1 MYNHLNIEDKTFKQ
15 TEIMKRAIIL
25 FWKGLTGIIAA
36 TANWFT
42 VILGMKDESKYG
54 KFIRRVVG
62 GSFALIMLLLAGSA
76 LSSCINHIYYRYLA
90 NSYYNSSGY
99 VGQYLSRNATY
110 YSQEYQT
117 DGYVE
122 TRDGKKTIKDI
133 HWIAKPLGDDSLVC
147 YSDGDARGYF
157 NMLTGELAIKPQYKH
172 AWVFSDGLASV
183 DDNGWIKFIDA
194 NGNVAIDL
202 KIPYIAGAEGYLFHN
217 GHCVL
222 HSNRRDK
229 FGMIDKHGNWVMKA
243 DYDRIQPVDTF
254 WIASKGGKQ
263 CVISKNMTVVLP
275 FIDAV
280 LWVSDNGI
288 SAEMADHTLRK
299 YDLQG
304 NIVDTF
310 LISSVENMIYE
321 TDELRYLKTNNGDDE
336 GNLIGETE
344 DLNPSPVHKTAR
356 CKRYEAA
363 SGWYGLMS
371 PDGKVLTNPAY
382 SEITA
387 IGYDLY
393 LCKNGS
399 MSGEVLNG
407 KGMKVK

>member
-42 VILGMKDESKYG
+42 VILGMQDESKYG

-147 YSDGDARGYF
+147 YSNGDARGYF
-157 NMLTGELAIKPQYKH
+157 NMLTGELAVKPQYKH

-194 NGNVAIDL
+194 NGNVAIDP
-202 KIPYIAGAEGYLFHN
+202 KIPYIAGAEGYVFHN

-222 HSNRRDK
+222 HSNRHDK

-407 KGMKVK
+407 KGIKVK

>member
-1 MYNHLNIEDKTFKQ
+1 
-15 TEIMKRAIIL
+15 MKRAIIL

-54 KFIRRVVG
+54 KFVRRVVG

-147 YSDGDARGYF
+147 YSNGDARGYF

-194 NGNVAIDL
+194 NGNVAIDP
-202 KIPYIAGAEGYLFHN
+202 KIPYIAGAEGYVFHN

-263 CVISKNMTVVLP
+263 CVISKNMTIVLP

-288 SAEMADHTLRK
+288 SAEMANHTLRK

-321 TDELRYLKTNNGDDE
+321 TDELRYLKTNNDE
-336 GNLIGETE
+336 DE
-344 DLNPSPVHKTAR
+344 DGLNGYAEDPNPSPVHKTAR

-371 PDGKVLTNPAY
+371 PEGKVLTNPAY
-382 SEITA
+382 SEIIA

-393 LCKNGS
+393 LCKKGS

-407 KGMKVK
+407 KGLSCCQSSI

>member
-42 VILGMKDESKYG
+42 VILGMQDESKYG

-147 YSDGDARGYF
+147 YSNGDARGYF
-157 NMLTGELAIKPQYKH
+157 NMLTGELAVKPQYKH

-194 NGNVAIDL
+194 NGNVAIDP
-202 KIPYIAGAEGYLFHN
+202 KIPYIAGAEGYVFHN

-407 KGMKVK
+407 KRIKVK

>member
-1 MYNHLNIEDKTFKQ
+1 
-15 TEIMKRAIIL
+15 MKRAIIL

-147 YSDGDARGYF
+147 YSNGDARGYF

-202 KIPYIAGAEGYLFHN
+202 KIPYIAGAEGYVFHN

-321 TDELRYLKTNNGDDE
+321 TDELRYLKTNNDE
-336 GNLIGETE
+336 GEDGLNGYTE
-344 DLNPSPVHKTAR
+344 APNPSPVYKTAR

-371 PDGKVLTNPAY
+371 HDGKVLTNPNY
-382 SEITA
+382 SDIIA

-407 KGMKVK
+407 KGIKVK

>member
-147 YSDGDARGYF
+147 YSNGDARGYF

-194 NGNVAIDL
+194 NGNVAIDP
-202 KIPYIAGAEGYLFHN
+202 KIPYIAGAEGYVFHN

-222 HSNRRDK
+222 HSNRHDK

-243 DYDRIQPVDTF
+243 EYDRIQPVDTF

>member
-1 MYNHLNIEDKTFKQ
+1 
-15 TEIMKRAIIL
+15 MKRAIIL

-36 TANWFT
+36 TAEWFT

-62 GSFALIMLLLAGSA
+62 GCFAFLMFVFACAGANA
-76 LSSCINHIYYRYLA
+76 LYQFVCKKVNAAKYFDD
-90 NSYYNSSGY
+90 SYYDS
-99 VGQYLSRNATY
+99 QYLSRNATY
-110 YSQEYQT
+110 YSRSYET

-122 TRDGKKTIKDI
+122 TRDGKKTVKGI
-133 HWIAKPLGDDSLVC
+133 HWISKPLGDDSLVC
-147 YSDGDARGYF
+147 YSNGDARGYF
-157 NMLTGELAIKPQYKH
+157 NMLTGEIAIKPQYKH
-172 AWVFSDGLASV
+172 AWVFSEGLASV
-183 DDNGWIKFIDA
+183 DDNGMIKFIDA
-194 NGNVAIDL
+194 KGNVVIDL
-202 KIPYIAGAEGYLFHN
+202 NIPYITGAEGYVFHN
-217 GHCVL
+217 RHCVI
-222 HSNRRDK
+222 HNNKRDK

-243 DYDRIQPVDTF
+243 EYDRIQPVDTF

-263 CVISKNMTVVLP
+263 CIIANNMTVVLS

-304 NIVDTF
+304 NLVDAF
-310 LISSVENMIYE
+310 LISSVENMVYE
-321 TDELRYLKTNNGDDE
+321 TGELRYIKTNNGDDE

-371 PDGKVLTNPAY
+371 PDGKVLTKPNY

-393 LCKNGS
+393 LCKNGG

-407 KGMKVK
+407 KGIKVK

>member
-42 VILGMKDESKYG
+42 VILGMQDESKYG
-54 KFIRRVVG
+54 KFLRRVVG

-147 YSDGDARGYF
+147 YSNGDARGYF
-157 NMLTGELAIKPQYKH
+157 NMLTGELAVKPQYKH

-194 NGNVAIDL
+194 NGNVAIDP
-202 KIPYIAGAEGYLFHN
+202 KIPYIAGAEGYVFHN

-280 LWVSDNGI
+280 LWVSGNGI

-310 LISSVENMIYE
+310 LISSVENIVYE
-321 TDELRYLKTNNGDDE
+321 TGELRYLKTNNGDNE

-382 SEITA
+382 SKITA

-407 KGMKVK
+407 KGIKVK

>member
-1 MYNHLNIEDKTFKQ
+1 
-15 TEIMKRAIIL
+15 MKRAIIL
-25 FWKGLTGIIAA
+25 FWNGLTGIIAA

-42 VILGMKDESKYG
+42 TILGMKDESKYG

-76 LSSCINHIYYRYLA
+76 LSSCINHFYYRYLA
-90 NSYYNSSGY
+90 DRYYNLSSY
-99 VGQYLSRNATY
+99 SGQYLSRNATY

-117 DGYVE
+117 DGYVA
-122 TRDGKKTIKDI
+122 TRDGKKTVTGI
-133 HWIAKPLGDDSLVC
+133 HWIAKPLGSDSLVC
-147 YSDGDARGYF
+147 YSNGDKRGYF
-157 NMLTGELAIKPQYKH
+157 NMLTGEVAIKPQYKH

-194 NGNVAIDL
+194 NGNVSIDP
-202 KIPYIAGAEGYLFHN
+202 KIPYVSGADGYVFHN

-222 HSNRRDK
+222 HGNRRDK
-229 FGMIDKHGNWVMKA
+229 FGMIDRHGNWVMKA
-243 DYDRIQPVDTF
+243 EYDRIQPVDTF

-263 CVISKNMTVVLP
+263 CVMAKNLTVVLP

-280 LWVSDNGI
+280 LWVSGNAI
-288 SAEMADHTLRK
+288 SAEMSDHTLRE

-304 NIVDTF
+304 NMVDAF
-310 LISSVENMIYE
+310 LVSSVENMVYE
-321 TDELRYLKTNNGDDE
+321 TGELRYLKTGNSDDE
-336 GNLIGETE
+336 GNMTEETE

-371 PDGKVLTNPAY
+371 PDGKVLTAPDY
-382 SEITA
+382 SDITA

-393 LCKNGS
+393 LCKKGS
-399 MSGEVLNG
+399 MSGEVLDG
-407 KGMKVK
+407 KGIKVMSNKKTIK

>member
-42 VILGMKDESKYG
+42 VILGMQDESKYG
-54 KFIRRVVG
+54 KFLRRVVG

-147 YSDGDARGYF
+147 YSNGDARGYF

-194 NGNVAIDL
+194 NGNVAIDP
-202 KIPYIAGAEGYLFHN
+202 KIPYIAGAEGYVFHN

-222 HSNRRDK
+222 HSNRHDK

-243 DYDRIQPVDTF
+243 EYDRIQPVDTF

-407 KGMKVK
+407 KGIKVK

>member
-1 MYNHLNIEDKTFKQ
+1 
-15 TEIMKRAIIL
+15 MKRAIIL

-76 LSSCINHIYYRYLA
+76 LSSCINHVYYRYLA
-90 NSYYNSSGY
+90 DSYYNSSGY

-147 YSDGDARGYF
+147 YSNGDARGYF

-194 NGNVAIDL
+194 NGNVAIDP
-202 KIPYIAGAEGYLFHN
+202 KIPYIAGAEGNVFHN

-254 WIASKGGKQ
+254 WIASKGGRQ

-321 TDELRYLKTNNGDDE
+321 TDELRYLKTNNDE
-336 GNLIGETE
+336 GEDGLNGYTE
-344 DLNPSPVHKTAR
+344 APNPSPVHKTAR

-371 PDGKVLTNPAY
+371 PDGKVLTNPNY
-382 SEITA
+382 SDIIA

-407 KGMKVK
+407 KGIKVK

>member
-1 MYNHLNIEDKTFKQ
+1 
-15 TEIMKRAIIL
+15 MKRAIIL
-25 FWKGLTGIIAA
+25 LWKGLTGIIAA

-42 VILGMKDESKYG
+42 VILGMQDESKYG

-76 LSSCINHIYYRYLA
+76 LSSCIDHIRYKYWA
-90 NSYYNSSGY
+90 YNFYHTSSYTP
-99 VGQYLSRNATY
+99 QYLSRNATY

-122 TRDGKKTIKDI
+122 TRDGKKTVKDI
-133 HWIAKPLGDDSLVC
+133 HWIAKPLGNDSLVC
-147 YSDGDARGYF
+147 YSNGVNRGYF
-157 NMLTGELAIKPQYKH
+157 NMLTGELAIKPQYRH

-183 DDNGWIKFIDA
+183 DDNGWIKFIDTK
-194 NGNVAIDL
+194 GDVAIDP
-202 KIPYIAGAEGYLFHN
+202 KIPYITGADGYVFHN

-222 HSNRRDK
+222 HNDRRDK

-243 DYDRIQPVDTF
+243 EYDNIQPVDTF
-254 WIASKGGKQ
+254 WIASKRGKQ
-263 CVISKNMTVVLP
+263 CVIKDDMKVIIP
-275 FIDAV
+275 FIDAD
-280 LWVSDNGI
+280 LYI
-288 SAEMADHTLRK
+288 SGGKITAEMADHTLRT

-304 NIVDTF
+304 NITDAF
-310 LISSVENMIYE
+310 LISGVENMVYE
-321 TDELRYLKTNNGDDE
+321 TGELRYLKTNNGDEE
-336 GNLIGETE
+336 GNMIGETE
-344 DLNPSPVHKTAR
+344 DLNPTPIHKTSR

-363 SGWYGLMS
+363 NGWYGLMS
-371 PDGKVLTNPAY
+371 PEGKVLTNPNY

-387 IGYDLY
+387 ISYDLY

-407 KGMKVK
+407 RGMKVR

>member
-147 YSDGDARGYF
+147 YSNGDARGYF

-202 KIPYIAGAEGYLFHN
+202 KIPYIAGAEGYVFHN

-222 HSNRRDK
+222 HSNRCDK

-243 DYDRIQPVDTF
+243 EYDRIQPVDTF
-254 WIASKGGKQ
+254 WIASKGGRQ

-407 KGMKVK
+407 KRIKVK

>member
-1 MYNHLNIEDKTFKQ
+1 
-15 TEIMKRAIIL
+15 MKRAIIL

-147 YSDGDARGYF
+147 YSNGDARGYF

-202 KIPYIAGAEGYLFHN
+202 KIPYIAGAEGYVFHN

-321 TDELRYLKTNNGDDE
+321 TDELRYLKTNNDE
-336 GNLIGETE
+336 GEDGLNGYTE
-344 DLNPSPVHKTAR
+344 APNPSPVHKTAR

-371 PDGKVLTNPAY
+371 PDGKVLTNPNY
-382 SEITA
+382 SDIIA

-407 KGMKVK
+407 KGIKVK

>member
-147 YSDGDARGYF
+147 YSNGDARGYF

-194 NGNVAIDL
+194 NGNVAIDP
-202 KIPYIAGAEGYLFHN
+202 KIPYIAGAEGYVFHN

-407 KGMKVK
+407 KGIKVK

>member
-1 MYNHLNIEDKTFKQ
+1 
-15 TEIMKRAIIL
+15 MKRAIIL

-42 VILGMKDESKYG
+42 MVLGMHDESKYG

-90 NSYYNSSGY
+90 DGYNNCSGY

-122 TRDGKKTIKDI
+122 TRDGKKTIKGI

-147 YSDGDARGYF
+147 YSNGDARGYF

-183 DDNGWIKFIDA
+183 DDNGWIKFIDVK
-194 NGNVAIDL
+194 GNVAIDP
-202 KIPYIAGAEGYLFHN
+202 KIPYIAGAEGYVFHN

-222 HSNRRDK
+222 HSNHRNK

-280 LWVSDNGI
+280 LWVSGNGI
-288 SAEMADHTLRK
+288 SAEMANHTLRK

-321 TDELRYLKTNNGDDE
+321 TDELRYLKTNNDE
-336 GNLIGETE
+336 DE
-344 DLNPSPVHKTAR
+344 DGLNGYAEDPNPSPVHKTAR

-371 PDGKVLTNPAY
+371 PEGKVLTNPAY
-382 SEITA
+382 SEIIA

-393 LCKNGS
+393 LCKKGS

-407 KGMKVK
+407 KGLSCCQSSI

>member
-1 MYNHLNIEDKTFKQ
+1 
-15 TEIMKRAIIL
+15 MKRSIIL

-147 YSDGDARGYF
+147 YSNGDARGYF

-194 NGNVAIDL
+194 NGNVAIDP
-202 KIPYIAGAEGYLFHN
+202 KIPYIAGAEGYVFHN

-243 DYDRIQPVDTF
+243 DYDCIQPVDTF

-310 LISSVENMIYE
+310 LISSVENIVYE
-321 TDELRYLKTNNGDDE
+321 TGELRYLKTNNGDDE

-356 CKRYEAA
+356 C
-363 SGWYGLMS
+363 
-371 PDGKVLTNPAY
+371 
-382 SEITA
+382 
-387 IGYDLY
+387 
-393 LCKNGS
+393 
-399 MSGEVLNG
+399 
-407 KGMKVK
+407 

>member
-42 VILGMKDESKYG
+42 VILGMQDESKYG
-54 KFIRRVVG
+54 KFLRRVVG

-147 YSDGDARGYF
+147 YSNGDARGYF
-157 NMLTGELAIKPQYKH
+157 NMLTGELAVKPQYKH

-194 NGNVAIDL
+194 NGNVAIDP
-202 KIPYIAGAEGYLFHN
+202 KIPYIAGAEGYVFHN

-288 SAEMADHTLRK
+288 SAEMADHTIRK

-371 PDGKVLTNPAY
+371 PEGKVLTNPAY

>member
-15 TEIMKRAIIL
+15 TEIMKRSIIL

-42 VILGMKDESKYG
+42 VILGMQDESKYG
-54 KFIRRVVG
+54 KFLRRVVG

-133 HWIAKPLGDDSLVC
+133 HWIVKPLGDDSLVC
-147 YSDGDARGYF
+147 YSNGDARGYF

-194 NGNVAIDL
+194 NGNVAIDP
-202 KIPYIAGAEGYLFHN
+202 KIPYIAGAEGYVFHN

-254 WIASKGGKQ
+254 WIASKGGRQ

-310 LISSVENMIYE
+310 LISSVENIVYE
-321 TDELRYLKTNNGDDE
+321 TGELRYLKTNNGDDE

>member
-1 MYNHLNIEDKTFKQ
+1 
-15 TEIMKRAIIL
+15 MKRAIIS
-25 FWKGLTGIIAA
+25 FGKGLTGIIAA

-54 KFIRRVVG
+54 KFVRRVVG

-147 YSDGDARGYF
+147 YSNGDARGYF

-194 NGNVAIDL
+194 NGNVAIDP
-202 KIPYIAGAEGYLFHN
+202 KIPYIAGAEGYVFHN

-222 HSNRRDK
+222 HSNCRDK

-243 DYDRIQPVDTF
+243 EYDRIQPVDTF

-263 CVISKNMTVVLP
+263 CIIANNMTVVLP

-304 NIVDTF
+304 NLVDAF
-310 LISSVENMIYE
+310 LISSVENMVYE
-321 TDELRYLKTNNGDDE
+321 TGELRYLKTNNGDDE

-356 CKRYEAA
+356 CKCYEAA

-371 PDGKVLTNPAY
+371 PEGKVLTNPNY

-393 LCKNGS
+393 LCKDGS

-407 KGMKVK
+407 KGIKVK

>member
-147 YSDGDARGYF
+147 YSNGDARGYF
-157 NMLTGELAIKPQYKH
+157 NMLTGELAVKPQYKH

-194 NGNVAIDL
+194 NGNVAIDP
-202 KIPYIAGAEGYLFHN
+202 KIPYIAGAEGYVFHN

>member
-1 MYNHLNIEDKTFKQ
+1 
-15 TEIMKRAIIL
+15 MKRAIIL

-76 LSSCINHIYYRYLA
+76 LSGCINHIYYRYLA

-147 YSDGDARGYF
+147 YSNGDARGYF
-157 NMLTGELAIKPQYKH
+157 NMLTGELAVKPQYKH

-194 NGNVAIDL
+194 NDNVAIDP
-202 KIPYIAGAEGYLFHN
+202 KIPYIAGAEGYVFHN

-243 DYDRIQPVDTF
+243 EYDRIQPVDTF
-254 WIASKGGKQ
+254 WIACKGGKQ

-310 LISSVENMIYE
+310 LISSVENIVYE
-321 TDELRYLKTNNGDDE
+321 TGELRYLKTNNGDDE

-344 DLNPSPVHKTAR
+344 DLNPSPIHKTAR

-371 PDGKVLTNPAY
+371 PDGKVLTNPNY

-407 KGMKVK
+407 KGIKVK

>member
-1 MYNHLNIEDKTFKQ
+1 
-15 TEIMKRAIIL
+15 MKRAIIL

-42 VILGMKDESKYG
+42 VILGMQDESKYG

-90 NSYYNSSGY
+90 NSYYNSSVY

-147 YSDGDARGYF
+147 YSNGDARGYF

-194 NGNVAIDL
+194 NGNVAIDP
-202 KIPYIAGAEGYLFHN
+202 KIPYIAGAEGYVFHN

-321 TDELRYLKTNNGDDE
+321 TDELRYLKTNNDE
-336 GNLIGETE
+336 GEDGLNGYTE
-344 DLNPSPVHKTAR
+344 APNPSPVHKTAR

-371 PDGKVLTNPAY
+371 PDGKVLTNPNY
-382 SEITA
+382 SDIIA

-407 KGMKVK
+407 KGIKVK

>member
-36 TANWFT
+36 TAHWFT
-42 VILGMKDESKYG
+42 VILGMQDESKYG
-54 KFIRRVVG
+54 KFVRRVVG

-76 LSSCINHIYYRYLA
+76 LSSCINHVYYRYLA
-90 NSYYNSSGY
+90 DGYYNRSGY

-147 YSDGDARGYF
+147 YSNGDARGYF

-194 NGNVAIDL
+194 NGNVAIDP
-202 KIPYIAGAEGYLFHN
+202 KIPYIAGAEGYVFHN

-243 DYDRIQPVDTF
+243 EYDRIQPVDTF
-254 WIASKGGKQ
+254 WIASKGGRQ

-304 NIVDTF
+304 NLVDAF
-310 LISSVENMIYE
+310 LISSVENIVYE
-321 TDELRYLKTNNGDDE
+321 TGELRYLKTNNGDDE

-371 PDGKVLTNPAY
+371 PEGKVLTNPAY

-387 IGYDLY
+387 IDYDLY

-407 KGMKVK
+407 KGIKVK

>member
-147 YSDGDARGYF
+147 YSNGDARGYF

-194 NGNVAIDL
+194 NGNVAIDP
-202 KIPYIAGAEGYLFHN
+202 KIPYIAGAEGYVFHN

-222 HSNRRDK
+222 HSNRHDK

-243 DYDRIQPVDTF
+243 EYDRIQPVDTF

-407 KGMKVK
+407 KGIKVK